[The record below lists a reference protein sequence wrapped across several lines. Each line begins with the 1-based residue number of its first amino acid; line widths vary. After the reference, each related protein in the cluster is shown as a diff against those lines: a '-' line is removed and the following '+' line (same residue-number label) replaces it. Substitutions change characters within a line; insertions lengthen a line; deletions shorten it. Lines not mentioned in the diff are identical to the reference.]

1 MNNLTD
7 EQIKQI
13 VKDISDEEY
22 EKLLGKPIPR
32 SSYLFIKKNRLH
44 VHYNTTVYELK
55 YAKGWTGRLF
65 SGAIR
70 FAIKL
75 LKGLNKKALANT
87 LIMGVL
93 HQPMRGLSRMT
104 GGMITWGQL
113 DGLILMFNGKF
124 FKGLSHFI
132 KQGNLS
138 RKEKKQNRFT
148 SSF

>member
-1 MNNLTD
+1 M
-7 EQIKQI
+7 
-13 VKDISDEEY
+13 
-22 EKLLGKPIPR
+22 
-32 SSYLFIKKNRLH
+32 
-44 VHYNTTVYELK
+44 YELK

-70 FAIKL
+70 FAIKF
-75 LKGLNKKALANT
+75 LKAFNQTGFGNT
-87 LIMGVL
+87 LVMGVL

-132 KQGNLS
+132 KQGNSS
-138 RKEKKQNRFT
+138 RKEKKQKNKEQKKV
-148 SSF
+148 